1 MTKLGDDIFR
11 ILRTRNT
18 KEIDKVSRAAF
29 DHEEIL
35 AELLDGLTST
45 DDYYRYNCFRTM
57 LKVTEEKPGMVYPS
71 WDRLEKMLVSENSFH
86 QNIAVCLLANLTA
99 VDTKKKFEKLFD
111 KYFAFLESQGMTLA
125 RYVAQGAGKIARNK
139 PALQSKITGK
149 LLPVEQ
155 SHQKQ
160 KELIKTD
167 VISSFDLY
175 FDESEKKEEILAFVA
190 KQTKS
195 SSPKTKKAA
204 TAFLK
209 KYKLVTA

>member
-71 WDRLEKMLVSENSFH
+71 WDRLEKMLVSENSS
-86 QNIAVCLLANLTA
+86 
-99 VDTKKKFEKLFD
+99 TKTSR
-111 KYFAFLESQGMTLA
+111 FA
-125 RYVAQGAGKIARNK
+125 YW
-139 PALQSKITGK
+139 
-149 LLPVEQ
+149 
-155 SHQKQ
+155 
-160 KELIKTD
+160 
-167 VISSFDLY
+167 
-175 FDESEKKEEILAFVA
+175 
-190 KQTKS
+190 QT
-195 SSPKTKKAA
+195 
-204 TAFLK
+204 
-209 KYKLVTA
+209 

>member
-1 MTKLGDDIFR
+1 M
-11 ILRTRNT
+11 
-18 KEIDKVSRAAF
+18 
-29 DHEEIL
+29 
-35 AELLDGLTST
+35 
-45 DDYYRYNCFRTM
+45 
-57 LKVTEEKPGMVYPS
+57 
-71 WDRLEKMLVSENSFH
+71 
-86 QNIAVCLLANLTA
+86 
-99 VDTKKKFEKLFD
+99 DTKKKFEKLFD
-111 KYFAFLESQGMTLA
+111 KYFAFLESQVMTLA
-125 RYVAQGAGKIARNK
+125 RFVAQSAGKIARNK

-149 LLPVEQ
+149 LLAVEQ